1 MTFHGGLDVL
11 GHVEHV
17 HIPLAIMTFPGGLDV
32 LSHVENVHTPLAI
45 MTFPGGL
52 GVLSHVEIVHTPG
65 NVHIFL
71 IRMFITAPSS
81 LFIYPLGYLDLG

>member
-1 MTFHGGLDVL
+1 
-11 GHVEHV
+11 
-17 HIPLAIMTFPGGLDV
+17 MTFPGGLDV
-32 LSHVENVHTPLAI
+32 LGHVGHVHIPLAI

-71 IRMFITAPSS
+71 IRMFITAPFS
-81 LFIYPLGYLDLG
+81 LFIYPLGYLDWG